1 MPVVFYHGTERW
13 NSSLQTAD
21 LISCTEEREHIPRFK
36 PLFFDVSRME
46 EGTLRGAAETV
57 VALVFFKYIRRKFTE
72 EVVRVLLEQL
82 ARLPAGSELLQTLER
97 AVAET
102 KGEEEI
108 ESFLAKA
115 REMRYNEIEGDVM
128 TFAEAKLEE
137 GIHKGKLKE
146 KQEIVKRQLHRKF
159 GLSEDEAG
167 RIDRLE
173 DPDALDAAIDEIIDA
188 TEKGQV
194 LEKLGL

>member
-1 MPVVFYHGTERW
+1 VSRV
-13 NSSLQTAD
+13 
-21 LISCTEEREHIPRFK
+21 EERA
-36 PLFFDVSRME
+36 
-46 EGTLRGAAETV
+46 LRGAAETA

-128 TFAEAKLEE
+128 TFAEAKVRE
-137 GIHKGKLKE
+137 GKLKE
-146 KQEIVKRQLHRKF
+146 KQEIVKRLLHRKF
-159 GLSEDEAG
+159 GLTGDEAG
-167 RIDRLE
+167 RIDRIEAL
-173 DPDALDAAIDEIIDA
+173 DALDAALDEIIDA

>member
-1 MPVVFYHGTERW
+1 M
-13 NSSLQTAD
+13 
-21 LISCTEEREHIPRFK
+21 
-36 PLFFDVSRME
+36 
-46 EGTLRGAAETV
+46 
-57 VALVFFKYIRRKFTE
+57 
-72 EVVRVLLEQL
+72 
-82 ARLPAGSELLQTLER
+82 QTLER

-128 TFAEAKLEE
+128 TFAEAKVEE

-146 KQEIVKRQLHRKF
+146 KQEIVKRQLNRKF
-159 GLSEDEAG
+159 GLTGEEAG
-167 RIDRLE
+167 RIDRIE
-173 DPDALDAAIDEIIDA
+173 DLGALDAALDEIIDA

-194 LEKLGL
+194 LDKLGL